1 MSDAL
6 IVGGGLY
13 GAALALHLAGQGRRP
28 TLIEKRDRLLRG
40 ASFHNQARVHQGYHY
55 PRALL
60 TALRSHANYP
70 QFLRDYAACIDDS
83 AIAYYAIARQQSKVT
98 AQQFRLFCA
107 RIGAPLAP
115 APAAVQRLFDPQRIE
130 AVWQVTEAVFN
141 ADRLAAHVTQALEAA
156 GVRVLLNTEA
166 TRVASANGALRVSAR
181 QGGQSLDLEAR
192 RVFLCLYADMNAV
205 LTQSGLTPIALKQE
219 VTELAL
225 LEAPEALRH
234 AGVTVMCGP
243 FFSLLPFP
251 ARPGLH
257 TLSHVRYT
265 PHASWQEGA
274 ERAAA
279 PFRGPW
285 PATHFP
291 YMVKDAQ
298 RYLPVLAEARYKESL
313 WAIKSVLPVS
323 ETDDSRPILYMRD
336 YGLPG
341 LTCILGGKIDN
352 VYDMVREVSLG

>member
-1 MSDAL
+1 MSDAI

-13 GAALALHLAGQGRRP
+13 GAALALHLAGQGHAT
-28 TLIEKRDRLLRG
+28 TLIEKQDGLLRG
-40 ASFHNQARVHQGYHY
+40 ASFNNQARVHQGYHY

-70 QFLRDYAACIDDS
+70 QFLRDYAQCIDDS
-83 AIAYYAIARQQSKVT
+83 TSSYYAVARAQSKVT
-98 AQQFRLFCA
+98 AHQFRLFCA
-107 RIGAPLAP
+107 RVGAPLAP
-115 APAAVQRLFDPQRIE
+115 APAAIRRLFDAQRIE
-130 AVWQVTEAVFN
+130 EVWQVTEAVFN
-141 ADRLAAHVTQALEAA
+141 AERLATHMTRALDAAKVHVRLGAE
-156 GVRVLLNTEA
+156 V
-166 TRVASANGALRVSAR
+166 TRVTSENGALRVHLR
-181 QGGQSLDLEAR
+181 QGAQDSGLSAR
-192 RVFLCLYADMNAV
+192 RVFLCLYAATNAV
-205 LTQSGLTPIALKQE
+205 LTQSGLVPIALKQE

-225 LEAPEALRH
+225 VEAPETLRH

-265 PHASWQEGA
+265 PHAFWQEGGG
-274 ERAAA
+274 RAAI
-279 PFRGPW
+279 PFAGPW

-313 WAIKSVLPVS
+313 WAIKSVLPAS
-323 ETDDSRPILYMRD
+323 ETDDSRPILYVRD